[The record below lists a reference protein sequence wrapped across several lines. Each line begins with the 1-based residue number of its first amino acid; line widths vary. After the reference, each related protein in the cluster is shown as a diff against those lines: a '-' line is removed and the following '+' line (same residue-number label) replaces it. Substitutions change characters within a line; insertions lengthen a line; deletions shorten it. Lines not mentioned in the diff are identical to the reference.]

1 MTVLS
6 AASLPLAD
14 RLVMMHQGG
23 WDEIAI
29 VGGPLLIIGVLIA
42 VARKQRPLDQDPDD
56 PDDPD
61 AAEDD
66 PDGPE
71 DDPDE
76 VR

>member
-1 MTVLS
+1 MAGPPVSLAARVVL
-6 AASLPLAD
+6 
-14 RLVMMHQGG
+14 MHQGG

-61 AAEDD
+61 DSDESGNRGG
-66 PDGPE
+66 PGDG
-71 DDPDE
+71 
-76 VR
+76 R